1 MSPFRAGMTTTLRLR
16 VDDRV
21 APDAID
27 MLDLLDRLA
36 AQPGDI
42 ALLHTAG
49 TAGTRPGP
57 SVLAHRPLIT
67 FCARRRGAKCRV
79 ELEAVPMIQ
88 TELPEIPGEPIEI
101 GQALDLWQRLMNEVR
116 FVSPAPI
123 PDLVGWIGFVSY
135 DAGIMLELPQL
146 FADIAAPAP
155 LLRWQIFSEY
165 YLWDAT
171 ERNCRI
177 LLVSAIPPAISQS
190 RWPSGLGRVGNRRR
204 NTSEPVRMEYIESPA
219 GGAEPTGPMATAFP
233 GEYPVPQEYEGQVRR
248 ALEYISAGDI
258 YQANLADRWV
268 LPLRQRPE
276 HLYRRMSRI
285 SPGEYGAF
293 VRFANEA
300 IASISPELFLRR
312 RGDRIYTRPIKGTRA
327 RPAVDSPADQ
337 ALACDLLASEKDQAE
352 LAMIVDLLR
361 NDLGRICRPGGVRV
375 DSSRQLEALPTLWH
389 TSASVSGRLRSDKM
403 GWNEIIRATCPGGSI
418 TGVPKIRAMQ
428 IIGELEAVPRGIYCG
443 NIGWIGPEG
452 DGALNIA
459 IRTAHLTGDRVTF
472 CGGAGIVA
480 QSDPVREYAE
490 IGAKVQALVAAAME
504 P

>member
-1 MSPFRAGMTTTLRLR
+1 MTTTLRLR

-21 APDAID
+21 APDVID
-27 MLDLLDRLA
+27 VLDLLDRLA

-49 TAGTRPGP
+49 TAGGRRGP

-67 FCARRRGAKCRV
+67 FCARRRGARCRV
-79 ELEAVPMIQ
+79 ELEAAPLLQ
-88 TELPEIPGEPIEI
+88 RELPEIPGEPIEI

-135 DAGIMLELPQL
+135 DAGTMLELPQL
-146 FADIAAPAP
+146 LADIAASAP

-165 YLWDAT
+165 YLWDAAA
-171 ERNCRI
+171 RNCR
-177 LLVSAIPPAISQS
+177 LFQARAIPPDIS
-190 RWPSGLGRVGNRRR
+190 RSGWSSGSGQAGMRRR
-204 NTSEPVRMEYIESPA
+204 SVGEPVRMEDTEPPA
-219 GGAEPTGPMATAFP
+219 GGAEPAGPMAAAFP
-233 GEYPVPQEYEGQVRR
+233 GVYPAPQKYEARVSR

-268 LPLRQRPE
+268 LPRRQRPE
-276 HLYRRMSRI
+276 HLYRRMSRF

-293 VRFANEA
+293 LRFGNEV

-327 RPAVDSPADQ
+327 RPAAGSPADQ
-337 ALACDLLASEKDQAE
+337 ALARDLLASEKDRAE

-361 NDLGRICRPGGVRV
+361 NDLGRVCRPGGVRV
-375 DSSRQLEALPTLWH
+375 DSPRQLEALPTLWH
-389 TSASVSGRLRSDKM
+389 TSASISGRLRSDKM

-418 TGVPKIRAMQ
+418 TGVPKIRAMR